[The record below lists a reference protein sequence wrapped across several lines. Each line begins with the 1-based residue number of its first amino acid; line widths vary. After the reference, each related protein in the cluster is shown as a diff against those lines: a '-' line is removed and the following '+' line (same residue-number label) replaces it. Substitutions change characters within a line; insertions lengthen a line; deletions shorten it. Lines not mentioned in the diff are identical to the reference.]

1 MERWQIVENFVK
13 TLSDEKERWDL
24 LPWKQLAEC
33 VKVMSGD
40 GLKKHS
46 VDDWKD
52 KKPFFRHHTEKL
64 VRHVARFL
72 GGHTY
77 DEDSGF
83 DPLAHVICRALFL
96 LWGNKQQRKS

>member
-1 MERWQIVENFVK
+1 MANNITMERWQIVENFV
-13 TLSDEKERWDL
+13 
-24 LPWKQLAEC
+24 
-33 VKVMSGD
+33 
-40 GLKKHS
+40 KHS

-83 DPLAHVICRALFL
+83 DPLAHAICRALFL